1 MRESNTRSMCR
12 LMEYKNTEEKGKKK
26 RKQLTVLQPLHCISL
41 HHLGYARICLELFT
55 FLALAS
61 LDERP
66 APCTDLGL
74 TFDLDLGAW
83 VDAQNDV
90 LVDGSICVNW

>member
-1 MRESNTRSMCR
+1 MGESNTRSMCR
-12 LMEYKNTEEKGKKK
+12 LMEYKNTEEKGGKKK
-26 RKQLTVLQPLHCISL
+26 KQLTILQPLQCISL
-41 HHLGYARICLELFT
+41 HHLGYPRICLELFT

-61 LDERP
+61 LDER
-66 APCTDLGL
+66 LGL

-83 VDAQNDV
+83 IDAQVDV